1 MQNIVDN
8 EIGSVCGLGVFGD
21 WLDTATAVSNILNTT
36 GQTTAN
42 IIAASKGGS
51 STATTTTTTTP
62 AVVGGNTSTYAP
74 YTPPTTTTT
83 QKTTNYTP
91 WIIGGIV
98 ILGLGAMFLMNNNSG
113 KRR

>member
-74 YTPPTTTTT
+74 YTPPTTTT